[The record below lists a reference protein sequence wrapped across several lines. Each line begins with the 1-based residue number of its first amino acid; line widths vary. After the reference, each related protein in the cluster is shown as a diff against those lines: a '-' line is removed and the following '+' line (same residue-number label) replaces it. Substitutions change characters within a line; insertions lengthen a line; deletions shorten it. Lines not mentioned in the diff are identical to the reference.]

1 MLPKGALPD
10 AGEGSCDPCRAP
22 AHWTRTDKRDTHYG
36 EQRDKHHSPRQAEVS
51 GEEEVGKKGGLVG
64 SRRRGK
70 INQEQSRLMYE
81 PRRGL
86 LRIGGLTAPTS
97 APTLICLEGSSHS
110 KHRTRPHCTAR
121 HFHSS
126 GKCLGRGMGAKPGQ
140 SLHPRGSQAKLER
153 RGAVRRG
160 QDCHWLWRRGES
172 RPPSRDVRVGSRR
185 VLRGHNS
192 FLQTGNTVKHKT
204 QTKKERE
211 RKKAGGKRAE
221 RGREEKTD
229 ATTDTFPPPSVHI
242 RLIPSRLSQLPRHGV
257 KVEKD

>member
-1 MLPKGALPD
+1 M
-10 AGEGSCDPCRAP
+10 
-22 AHWTRTDKRDTHYG
+22 
-36 EQRDKHHSPRQAEVS
+36 
-51 GEEEVGKKGGLVG
+51 GKKGGLVG
-64 SRRRGK
+64 GKRRGK
-70 INQEQSRLMYE
+70 INQGQSRLMHQ
-81 PRRGL
+81 PKRGL
-86 LRIGGLTAPTS
+86 LRTGGLTAPTS

-126 GKCLGRGMGAKPGQ
+126 RKCLGRGMGAQPGQ

-160 QDCHWLWRRGES
+160 QDCHWLRRRRES
-172 RPPSRDVRVGSRR
+172 RPPSRDVRVGSGR
-185 VLRGHNS
+185 VLRGHSS

-211 RKKAGGKRAE
+211 RESGGRKRAGGERAE

-229 ATTDTFPPPSVHI
+229 ATTDTFPPPPVHI
-242 RLIPSRLSQLPRHGV
+242 GLIPSLLSQLPHHGV
-257 KVEKD
+257 EVEKD